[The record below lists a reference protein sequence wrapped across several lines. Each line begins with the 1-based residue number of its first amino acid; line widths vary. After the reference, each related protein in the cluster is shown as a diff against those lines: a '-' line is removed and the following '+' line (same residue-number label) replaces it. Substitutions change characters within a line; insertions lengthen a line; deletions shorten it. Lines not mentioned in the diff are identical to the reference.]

1 MVTIIII
8 ITIIMITVIMIT
20 NFTIIIRENVAVV
33 NVFLNAPQTSILDV
47 NEKTSII
54 DAVKDDDD
62 DEHDDFDNPD
72 SDNDDGDESDDN
84 LIAFCRF
91 LVLEVFLV
99 SSWASLLSRLQHK
112 NTTLGFSFVTVTT
125 KT

>member
-1 MVTIIII
+1 MVTI
-8 ITIIMITVIMIT
+8 IIMITVIMIT
-20 NFTIIIRENVAVV
+20 NFTKIIRENVAVV

-62 DEHDDFDNPD
+62 DEQDDFDNPD
-72 SDNDDGDESDDN
+72 SDDDDDDDDN

-91 LVLEVFLV
+91 PVLEVFLV
-99 SSWASLLSRLQHK
+99 SSWALLLSRLQHK
-112 NTTLGFSFVTVTT
+112 HTILRWQLLGFSFVTVTT

>member
-62 DEHDDFDNPD
+62 DDFDNPD
-72 SDNDDGDESDDN
+72 SDDDDDDDDDN

-91 LVLEVFLV
+91 PVLEVFLV
-99 SSWASLLSRLQHK
+99 SSWALLLSRLEHK
-112 NTTLGFSFVTVTT
+112 NNV
-125 KT
+125 

>member
-72 SDNDDGDESDDN
+72 SDDDGDESDDN

-112 NTTLGFSFVTVTT
+112 NTTFGLFFC
-125 KT
+125 